1 MQGVILQV
9 NLSPG
14 GLPKRPVPEA
24 FLTPLGFEGDSVA
37 HPAIHGGALK
47 AVLLVTAE
55 GVDELIA
62 RGYPLFYGALG
73 ENLTTRGL
81 DWRMLRSGQRFRA
94 GEAIVELTT
103 LRQPCGSLD
112 TYSPEL
118 KKEIFEKDMQPGH
131 PAWGL
136 GGFYA
141 AVLKPGWVRAGDPI
155 VLSEI
160 VV

>member
-1 MQGVILQV
+1 MLGTILQV
-9 NLSPG
+9 NLSAG

-37 HPAIHGGALK
+37 HPNIHGGARK

-55 GVDELIA
+55 GIDELIA
-62 RGYPLFYGALG
+62 RGYSLFYGAMG

-81 DWRMLRSGQRFRA
+81 DRRMLRSGQRFRV
-94 GEAIVELTT
+94 GEAIIELTM
-103 LRQPCGSLD
+103 LRQPCASLEI
-112 TYSPEL
+112 YSPEL
-118 KKEIFEKDMQPGH
+118 KKEIFEKGMHPSH

-141 AVLKPGWVRAGDPI
+141 AVLKPGWIRAGDAI
-155 VLSEI
+155 ELSEM